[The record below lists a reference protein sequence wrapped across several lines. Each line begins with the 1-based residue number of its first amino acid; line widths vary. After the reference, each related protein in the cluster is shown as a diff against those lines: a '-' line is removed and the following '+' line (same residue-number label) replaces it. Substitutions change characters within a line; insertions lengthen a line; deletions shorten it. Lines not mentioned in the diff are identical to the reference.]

1 MKAETD
7 KFAQFCKP
15 FAELSDE
22 SQDKLVRIAQSL
34 LKTQQFAKHE
44 AAAKKPNKIIKTELV
59 PKLG

>member
-22 SQDKLVRIAQSL
+22 SQDKLVRIAHGL
-34 LKTQQFAKHE
+34 LKTHQIAKHE
-44 AAAKKPNKIIKTELV
+44 ATVKKPNKVIKTV
-59 PKLG
+59 